1 MTLTP
6 AELQR
11 MQIQT
16 ILSALEGLHR
26 ALVVMRGHAPADSKL
41 ALDMA
46 EDDIN
51 RLRDLVVL
59 GGPPG

>member
-1 MTLTP
+1 MLTP

-26 ALVVMRGHAPADSKL
+26 ALRDMRGHTPSNAKV
-41 ALDMA
+41 ALDRA

-51 RLRDLVVL
+51 RLRELVVL
-59 GGPPG
+59 GGPGG